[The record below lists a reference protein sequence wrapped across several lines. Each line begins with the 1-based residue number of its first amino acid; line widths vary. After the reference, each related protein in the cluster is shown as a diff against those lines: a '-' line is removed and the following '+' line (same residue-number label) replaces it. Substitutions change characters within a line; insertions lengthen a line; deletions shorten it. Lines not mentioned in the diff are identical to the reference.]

1 MSKIDELRKRL
12 RNDSSAGS
20 YRSLAELKAEQEVIG
35 EGPVRWA
42 TPEEIER
49 INALLSKKEI
59 SPLIINQKGIDR

>member
-20 YRSLAELKAEQEVIG
+20 YRSVAELKAGQKVLG
-35 EGPVRWA
+35 EGTVRWA

-59 SPLIINQKGIDR
+59 SPLIIKQKGIER